1 MKHDPSKVLCRV
13 TFADACAFVTEH
25 HWHHKKPQGY
35 VVAIG
40 CRIGGELVAVAM
52 LGHPVAR
59 HKDDGKTLELIRLC
73 VRDGFPNVASW
84 LLARA
89 KRLAHAMGSRL
100 ITYTLAS
107 EGGASLR
114 AAGFALE
121 VEAGGGQWS
130 RPSRPRRESENDGT
144 KHLWTVAQMEA

>member
-25 HWHHKKPQGY
+25 HRHHKKPQGY

-40 CRIGGELVAVAM
+40 CKIGGVLVGVAM
-52 LGHPVAR
+52 LGRPVAR
-59 HKDDGKTLELIRLC
+59 NRDDGITLELIRLC
-73 VRDGFPNVASW
+73 VIEGYPNVASW
-84 LLARA
+84 LLTRA

-100 ITYTLAS
+100 ITYTMPC

-114 AAGFALE
+114 AAGFKYE
-121 VEAGGGQWS
+121 GEAGGGQWS
-130 RPSRPRRESENDGT
+130 RPSRPREESTTDGT
-144 KHLWTVAQMEA
+144 KSLWSA